1 MNNKGFAI
9 TGIIYTLFVMFLMIL
24 LSVLSGLSSLQRLMI
39 NSNENLEDAFKGVTV
54 IQEEILE
61 MNKPNNRKAKYF
73 GKYIFEVT
81 GPNSTTI
88 QCSTYL
94 EKGTNFQDESIT
106 YSPSDCNKYIY
117 EYGTDISLK
126 TVYSFE
132 KEN

>member
-39 NSNENLEDAFKGVTV
+39 NSNESLENTFKGNQVSSTQ
-54 IQEEILE
+54 IENMKLNGEA
-61 MNKPNNRKAKYF
+61 NCF